1 MTTADTHRLELTA
14 PRLTSHRALTRGAV
28 AKAITEVAVR
38 PMPIRMRYPDGS
50 VVGAGGPDSPVLEVV
65 RPRALFRRLEAHP
78 KIGLGE
84 AYMAGDWRAGDG
96 TDLAQALMPFA
107 ARMGEL
113 VPKPLLS
120 LRGLVDRAIPRHQRN
135 TLEGSR
141 SNISAHYD
149 LSNDLFAAFLDPSL
163 SYSSALF
170 DPTRPVA
177 GQDLHG
183 AQLRKIEAILD
194 AADVHEG
201 SRVLEIGTGWGE
213 LSIRA
218 AARGATVTSVTL
230 SAEQRDLAR
239 ERIAAAGHT
248 DRIEVLLQDYRE
260 TTGQFDA
267 IVSVEMIEAVGE
279 EYWETYF
286 QQIDT
291 LLAPGGAVAIQA
303 ILMEHHRLLATKGSF
318 GWIQKYIF
326 PGGLIPSLQAIR
338 DVTRES
344 TSLRVERVQAFGAD
358 YAETLRRWRE
368 TFIARWDEIEHHGF
382 DETFRRM
389 WEFYLAYCEAG
400 FATGYLD
407 VAQIRFTRQEDR

>member
-1 MTTADTHRLELTA
+1 MTVDTPRFEIA
-14 PRLTSHRALTRGAV
+14 PAVGFPPVITRGAV
-28 AKAITEVAVR
+28 ARTIVQAMVDR
-38 PMPIRMRYPDGS
+38 MPIRLRYPDGTE
-50 VVGAGGPDSPVLEVV
+50 VGGGDDAAPVLDVV
-65 RPRALFRRLEAHP
+65 RPRALYRRLEAHP

-84 AYMAGDWRAGDG
+84 AYMAGDWRAAPG
-96 TDLAQALMPFA
+96 TDLAHALMPFA

-149 LSNDLFAAFLDPSL
+149 LSNELFASFLDSSM
-163 SYSSALF
+163 SYSSAMF
-170 DPTRPVA
+170 DPSRPLA
-177 GQDLHG
+177 EQDLHE
-183 AQLRKIEAILD
+183 AQVRKVEAILD
-194 AADVHEG
+194 AADVVEG

-213 LSIRA
+213 LAIRA
-218 AARGATVTSVTL
+218 ARRGATVTSVTL
-230 SAEQRDLAR
+230 SQEQRDLAL
-239 ERIAAAGHT
+239 ERIEQAGLSE
-248 DRIEVLLQDYRE
+248 RIDVRLQDYRE
-260 TTGQFDA
+260 VTGTFDS

-279 EYWETYF
+279 EYWKTYF
-286 QQIDT
+286 AQLDS

-338 DVTRES
+338 DVNRDT
-344 TSLRVERVQAFGAD
+344 TTLRVERVQSFGAD

-368 TFIARWDEIEHHGF
+368 TFNEEWPQIKTQGF

-400 FATGYLD
+400 FATSYLD
-407 VAQIRFTRQEDR
+407 VAQIRLTRRATA

>member
-1 MTTADTHRLELTA
+1 MTTDSPRLELAATRLGF
-14 PRLTSHRALTRGAV
+14 PRVLTRGAV
-28 AKAITEVAVR
+28 AKAITEVAVK
-38 PMPIRMRYPDGS
+38 PMPVRMRYPDGT
-50 VVGAGGPDSPVLEVV
+50 VVGAGDADSPVLEVV
-65 RPRALFRRLEAHP
+65 RPRAMFRRLEAHP

-84 AYMAGDWRAGDG
+84 AYMAGDWRAAEG
-96 TDLAQALMPFA
+96 TDLAVALMPFA

-120 LRGLVDRAIPRHQRN
+120 LRGLVDRAIPKTMRN

-141 SNISAHYD
+141 ANISAHYD
-149 LSNDLFAAFLDPSL
+149 LSNDLFSAFLDPSL
-163 SYSSALF
+163 SYSSAMF
-170 DPTRPVA
+170 DPALPVRE
-177 GQDLHG
+177 QDLHE
-183 AQLRKIEAILD
+183 AQVRKVEAILD
-194 AADVHEG
+194 AADVGAG

-213 LSIRA
+213 LAIRA

-230 SAEQRDLAR
+230 SSEQRDLAL
-239 ERIAAAGHT
+239 ERITAAGYA
-248 DRIEVLLQDYRE
+248 DRVQVLLQDYRE

-279 EYWETYF
+279 EYWDTYF
-286 QQIDT
+286 STIDD

-338 DVTRES
+338 DVTRDS
-344 TSLRVERVQAFGAD
+344 TDLRVERVQTFGTD

-368 TFIARWDEIEHHGF
+368 TFTDRWAEIQRLGF
-382 DETFRRM
+382 DDTFRRM

-407 VAQIRFTRQEDR
+407 VAQIRFTRKDTP